1 MYMTKVI
8 TLRKKKKSFAKPE
21 KTRKN
26 RTTDFLD
33 EKNRVLLL
41 IISII
46 SILAGAFVYRFIPND
61 DITAEFDSM
70 LNLFNSADW
79 TKILLYFLQADLV
92 YLLISFFIG
101 TSYIG
106 AVLSA
111 LPIIFKCIYI
121 GYQSGYLYNEFELK
135 GVLYCLVLLYP
146 CYVIT
151 TSSLIFACDESI
163 YMSRYLYGAITNK
176 NTANDISVRL
186 YLLRYLILF
195 VINLVCIA
203 INSVIVCFIAPKI
216 SLP

>member
-1 MYMTKVI
+1 MTKI
-8 TLRKKKKSFAKPE
+8 ISLRKKKKSYSKPE
-21 KTRKN
+21 RTKKN
-26 RTTDFLD
+26 LASDLKN

-46 SILAGAFVYRFIPND
+46 SLLTGSVIYRFFSSSEIS
-61 DITAEFDSM
+61 AEIDSM
-70 LNLFNSADW
+70 LNLLNSADW
-79 TKILLYFLQADLV
+79 TQIFLFFLQADLV
-92 YLLISFFIG
+92 FLIFSFFIG

-106 AVLSA
+106 AALSP
-111 LPIIFKCIYI
+111 LPNIFKCIFI

-135 GVLYCLVLLYP
+135 GVLFCLVLLYP

-163 YMSRYLYGAITNK
+163 YMSKYLYGTITNK

-195 VINLVCIA
+195 AINLVCIA
-203 INSVIVCFIAPKI
+203 VNSAIVCFLAPKI
-216 SLP
+216 NLL